1 MEDRDSFLRSL
12 QIAILVLQKMLE
24 SAAGI
29 CKRGRRRNVSS
40 SKAPKASKGSMF
52 ASPLTPHPLPYHNA
66 INKSPGAGTQRSQ
79 SSSQSQTVVLSWEFI
94 QYRAVRSH
102 MKFGAVYVKV
112 LVIIHTTYHVPASL
126 PKFLVFAMI
135 PKGSSS
141 LRLSLPL
148 PLFFFLPSIC
158 SFFKFFITSVCAC
171 VLVH

>member
-1 MEDRDSFLRSL
+1 
-12 QIAILVLQKMLE
+12 
-24 SAAGI
+24 
-29 CKRGRRRNVSS
+29 
-40 SKAPKASKGSMF
+40 
-52 ASPLTPHPLPYHNA
+52 
-66 INKSPGAGTQRSQ
+66 
-79 SSSQSQTVVLSWEFI
+79 
-94 QYRAVRSH
+94 